1 MSRESTLAALQAA
14 SSSPAVDE
22 VAKIANLTGA
32 SEYEGLRRGALE
44 TNLISAGRRMTE
56 VGQAGKQLYTMGA
69 EAVGLAEEGATSAYT
84 DQIRKE
90 AEMYARTPYAQGGT
104 FGQVVADIAM
114 TLPALVIAG
123 PAVATLRGAAALGA
137 LGGISRPA
145 YTQNDL
151 NLLNP
156 ERVQNVAMSTL
167 ASVGGTVL
175 VNKFLPAVTMKLQ
188 EKIAGAPFSVEKISL
203 EGVRKSAAKE
213 AVESAKIFN
222 SWVTPA
228 EATKDAIARQRE
240 SGLKLF
246 GKSTRG
252 LYDKILQREQAVKD
266 SLNKVINGIVPEGD
280 TAARQAAAQYADV
293 AYQTKFPLMQD
304 ILDSDPIL
312 AQMYSQVSS
321 SARKEFVRRSGG
333 RIDIKPGTVGE
344 LHLMRLALDDT
355 IKTAKATS
363 GGVVPAGLAE
373 SRRFLTGVAD
383 IYAPE
388 YALQRGISQRLI
400 FKDKLIGVLK
410 DAKDKDITT
419 DNFYKTFLS
428 SESKRGDL
436 FKEIENITEKPVSDV
451 VKANIQAITPL
462 LKALN
467 DSPLY
472 KALGIRGLDIKGQGV
487 GGMIGIAINFT
498 TAMTKGVLDKRIVDF
513 ITSPSWIDSFTKRAA
528 NKSMQQQNRIMVEEF
543 YKYMGRTAPAV
554 ASSLNFAGATERL
567 EQEQRKAP

>member
-90 AEMYARTPYAQGGT
+90 AEMYAKTPYAQGGT

-156 ERVQNVAMSTL
+156 ERVQNVAMSTI
-167 ASVGGTVL
+167 ASVGGAML
-175 VNKFLPAVTMKLQ
+175 VNKLLPAVTMKLQ

-203 EGVRKSAAKE
+203 EGVQKSAAKE

-252 LYDKILQREQAVKD
+252 LYDKILQREQAVRD

-355 IKTAKATS
+355 IKAAKRTS
-363 GGVVPAGLAE
+363 GVVPAGLAE

-388 YALQRGISQRLI
+388 YALQRAISQRLI

-419 DNFYKTFLS
+419 DNFYKVFLS

-436 FKEIENITEKPVSDV
+436 FREIENITEKPVSDA

-487 GGMIGIAINFT
+487 GGMIGIAINFS

-513 ITSPSWIDSFTKRAA
+513 ITSPSWIESFTKRAA
-528 NKSMQQQNRIMVEEF
+528 NKTIQQQNRMMVQEF

-554 ASSLNFAGATERL
+554 SSSLNFAGATERL
-567 EQEQRKAP
+567 EQEKAP